1 MQLMLEA
8 RLCHFRPNRGA
19 YHVTVRRASAL
30 LGLLLLAC
38 STSSPPAP
46 GALLRDSANAMAGLK
61 TVSAD
66 VKFTAGKVTLQGFTL
81 DSASTKVRL
90 PSDSDTLF
98 KVKQGDFLVNVR
110 VVTISGNVYVQLPFS
125 AMTQLPADQAKEV
138 PDLSALFDSQ
148 HGLPAVL
155 PSGRT
160 PSLQGSEQLSGV
172 DCYKV
177 STTYT
182 ADQVASLL
190 GAFRPGGDV
199 AAVLWIGQS
208 DKLIREVTLTGPFEE
223 SGGKATVQVLLHD
236 FNKPVEIISPAP
248 APAPSP
254 SA

>member
-1 MQLMLEA
+1 
-8 RLCHFRPNRGA
+8 
-19 YHVTVRRASAL
+19 VTVRRACAL
-30 LGLLLLAC
+30 FGLLLLAC
-38 STSSPPAP
+38 SSSSPPAP
-46 GALLRDSANAMAGLK
+46 STLLRESANAMASLK

-90 PSDSDTLF
+90 PGDSDTLF

-110 VVTISGNVYVQLPFS
+110 VLTVDGKVYVQLPFS
-125 AMTQLPADQAKEV
+125 AMAQLPPDQAKEV
-138 PDLSALFDSQ
+138 PDLSALFNSQ

-155 PSGRT
+155 PGGRK
-160 PSLQGSEQLSGV
+160 PELQGSEQVAGV

-199 AAVLWIGQS
+199 AALLWIGQS
-208 DKLIREVTLTGPFEE
+208 DKLIQKVTLTGPFEE
-223 SGGKATVQVLLHD
+223 GGGNATVQVLLHD
-236 FNKPVEIISPAP
+236 FNKPVEIVTPAP